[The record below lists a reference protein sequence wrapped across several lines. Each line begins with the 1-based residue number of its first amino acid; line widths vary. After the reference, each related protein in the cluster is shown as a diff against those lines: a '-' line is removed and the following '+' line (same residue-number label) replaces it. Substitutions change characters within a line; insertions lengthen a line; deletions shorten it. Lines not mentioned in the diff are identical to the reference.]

1 MYNRELYKLSKCALW
16 YKSYVLSRSGP
27 GERSMADTITGAGER
42 VEAHMRKVLA
52 KLKALK
58 DRQPAHD
65 GPLPNGSLDSAVE
78 VDREDDPSDGIG
90 GVQRPA

>member
-1 MYNRELYKLSKCALW
+1 
-16 YKSYVLSRSGP
+16 
-27 GERSMADTITGAGER
+27 MADTITGAGER